1 MEAVQAALAARGLD
15 ALRVELL
22 LAFAALYTLPAL
34 LMVALTAGPRRRMAA
49 SREKDKDASAVQVVR
64 LTNRAIAST
73 AMFTLPAVVVARNL
87 AVWSPWSGGA
97 WCSPLDPLQTV
108 LLHMQLMY
116 YVMDTPYTLLKRD
129 AEQIVH
135 HAIGFGLALPTVRMG
150 KCGLP
155 MCAVMFTEQARHPG
169 GSARLRYTRQA
180 ACGGAAR
187 GTPCFRREQLRAAS
201 AARFALTCRL
211 ALPRRGLPGAQG
223 SSIWVRY
230 TKLARYFLPSY
241 SPLERLLVAL
251 NYYQNFLFTCPFL
264 NTPLLLRLAHEVSGP
279 AACAAKRGAAC
290 FAFCPLLTLRRPQ
303 ILLGTAFPIEGVQKN
318 VLGGAILLQLL
329 YDWHWNVKLR
339 ASWVSYRKKIKA
351 LKGGKKQT

>member
-1 MEAVQAALAARGLD
+1 MEAAQAALASRGLD

-49 SREKDKDASAVQVVR
+49 SRDKDKDASAVQVVR

-73 AMFTLPAVVVARNL
+73 AMFTIPAVVVFRNL
-87 AVWSPWSGGA
+87 ATWTPWGGGA
-97 WCSPLDPLQTV
+97 WCTPLDPLQTA
-108 LLHMQLMY
+108 LQHMQLMY

-155 MCAVMFTEQARHPG
+155 MCAVMWTEQARHRLCRP
-169 GSARLRYTRQA
+169 RLRYA
-180 ACGGAAR
+180 HAAAR
-187 GTPCFRREQLRAAS
+187 AAVQRAVHVLWAGTLRAAS
-201 AARFALTCRL
+201 AVRFALTRRR
-211 ALPRRGLPGAQG
+211 ALPRRCVWYAQG

-241 SPLERLLVAL
+241 SPLERVLVAL

-264 NTPLLLRLAHEVSGP
+264 NTPLLLRLAHEVSQP
-279 AACAAKRGAAC
+279 AAHAAMRCAVCLLSAL
-290 FAFCPLLTLRRPQ
+290 LLTLRRPQ
-303 ILLGTAFPIEGVQKN
+303 ILLGTGFPIEGVQKN

-339 ASWVSYRKKIKA
+339 ASWISYRKKIKA
-351 LKGGKKQT
+351 LKGGKKQA